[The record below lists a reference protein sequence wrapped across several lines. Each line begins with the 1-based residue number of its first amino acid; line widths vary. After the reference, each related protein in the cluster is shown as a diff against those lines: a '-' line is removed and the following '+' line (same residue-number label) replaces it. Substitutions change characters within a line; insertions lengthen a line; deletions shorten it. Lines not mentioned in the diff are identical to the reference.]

1 MRTFALPAQYRR
13 LLLLGLLSLLL
24 HLLAIGLIDRQLSLP
39 PPSAGSSALAVRLTH
54 AVAPASPPAPAI
66 SAVSPPLPESA
77 PLAPLASDVRADVRA
92 EPPPEILPD
101 IAPDALP
108 GQAGK
113 TVRFPM
119 PASYRIIPPPSAHLR
134 YTITG
139 DAMQEGAAS
148 LTWRSDGNRYEL
160 QMDGVLGERSS
171 TGAIVDAGIAPAQ
184 LAEGSQDDA
193 SLLAQLAGMGVA
205 DPSQMRGVLEF
216 SVGDGGAS
224 RVERYQVLG
233 MENIATGLGA
243 TDTLH
248 LVRLG
253 EADGRRLELW
263 LAPAH
268 GWLPAQL
275 RVTGP
280 GGAAR
285 TQTLSAIAPAP

>member
-1 MRTFALPAQYRR
+1 MRMFAFPSQYRR
-13 LLLLGLLSLLL
+13 LLLPGLLSLLL
-24 HLLAIGLIDRQLSLP
+24 HLLAIALIQQRPATP
-39 PPSAGSSALAVRLTH
+39 PPSAGSGVLALRLARAVTPQSPPVPELG
-54 AVAPASPPAPAI
+54 AVAPAPEGTQPPIAPAP
-66 SAVSPPLPESA
+66 EH
-77 PLAPLASDVRADVRA
+77 RAQVGDA
-92 EPPPEILPD
+92 APPEILPD

-108 GQAGK
+108 GQAGP
-113 TVRFPM
+113 TYRFHG
-119 PASYRIIPPPSAHLR
+119 PAPYRIIPPPSARLR

-139 DAMQEGAAS
+139 DAAHDGAATLS
-148 LTWRSDGNRYEL
+148 WRSDGNRYEL
-160 QMDGVLGERSS
+160 QMDGVLGLRSS

-184 LAEGSQDDA
+184 LAEGSQDGA
-193 SLLAQLAGMGVA
+193 SLLAQLAGMGAA

-216 SVGDGGAS
+216 SVSDGGAS

-248 LVRLG
+248 LVRLDD
-253 EADGRRLELW
+253 ADPRLELW

-275 RVTGP
+275 RVTAP

-285 TQTLSAIAPAP
+285 TQTLSAIAPPP